1 MSRDPEGRL
10 EDVRDACIK
19 IRRWTETLTFE
30 QFVEDERTFDAVLR
44 NLEIIGEAVKHLPEE
59 LRQRHPEIPWR
70 NMAGL
75 RDVVIHGY
83 FGVDPEIIW
92 DVVRHHLRPLQ
103 AVVEQMLDHGDF
115 RE

>member
-1 MSRDPEGRL
+1 VSRDPRLRL
-10 EDVRDACIK
+10 EDIRDACVK

-30 QFVEDERTFDAVLR
+30 RFVEDERTFDAVLR

-75 RDVVIHGY
+75 RDFVIHGY

-92 DVVRHHLRPLQ
+92 DVVCHHLRPLEATIQ
-103 AVVEQMLDHGDF
+103 RMLDSDDLH
-115 RE
+115 E

>member
-1 MSRDPEGRL
+1 MD
-10 EDVRDACIK
+10 RDADL
-19 IRRWTETLTFE
+19 RR
-30 QFVEDERTFDAVLR
+30 FVEDERTFDAVLR

-75 RDVVIHGY
+75 RGVVIRGY

-92 DVVRHHLRPLQ
+92 DVVCHHLRPLE
-103 AVVEQMLDHGDF
+103 ATAEHAGF
-115 RE
+115 R